1 MAFFLS
7 LLTSELCHI
16 SNLLILLL
24 DVCMRE
30 FVSCIA
36 IFFSVPFNKKKSVVS
51 GVFERRMICLFLN
64 FDFFFFQ
71 CRYFSEPSCKRDLIR
86 KQGKYWQSCLLV
98 VDGQRFPVY
107 C

>member
-36 IFFSVPFNKKKSVVS
+36 IFLVFLLIKKN
-51 GVFERRMICLFLN
+51 LW
-64 FDFFFFQ
+64 FQ
-71 CRYFSEPSCKRDLIR
+71 VYLRDE
-86 KQGKYWQSCLLV
+86 
-98 VDGQRFPVY
+98 
-107 C
+107 